1 MKNYVLLL
9 ALLLLGAR
17 PARAQRPDG
26 TARPDSAIKV
36 VVMPHGRYS
45 SFLYTI
51 NDEPITPATLKAVLK
66 SYPPAAAELR
76 RGRSQQRLAYALLP
90 VFIAGI
96 IVGGVQ
102 SDKHKE
108 DGGSPFSRAPVPFS
122 IGLGAFFGSIFFAV
136 KSDHF
141 MHAIEIYNGQ
151 FHRQSTVRH

>member
-1 MKNYVLLL
+1 MKNYILLL
-9 ALLLLGAR
+9 ALLLLGAG
-17 PARAQRPDG
+17 PARAQRPEDA
-26 TARPDSAIKV
+26 ARRDSAIKV
-36 VVMPHGRYS
+36 VVTHHGRYS

-51 NDEPITPATLKAVLK
+51 NDEPLTAATLKSVLQ

-122 IGLGAFFGSIFFAV
+122 IGLGAFFGSIVFAV

-141 MHAIEIYNGQ
+141 MQAIEIYNSR
-151 FHRQSTVRH
+151 FHRQDTGKQ